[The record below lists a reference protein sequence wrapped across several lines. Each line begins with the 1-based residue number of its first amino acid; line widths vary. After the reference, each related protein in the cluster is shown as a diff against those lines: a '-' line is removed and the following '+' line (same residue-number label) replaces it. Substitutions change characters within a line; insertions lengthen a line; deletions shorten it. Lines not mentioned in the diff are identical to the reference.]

1 MKFIM
6 DLSTFSSQHS
16 GGKDEVAYNL
26 LKGFS
31 ELGYAKNIIVVVRP
45 GVEDII
51 FKIDERFCVET
62 LDRWVNASAWGML
75 VGAFTDLVYGIR
87 LKRIVKKYDIN
98 TVLYTNK
105 LIPCIKVCK
114 RIILIPHDI
123 ECFVNLK
130 ELKMKNPA
138 TRVQCFIL
146 KKNFEK
152 CDNIIAISNYD
163 KDKMIKYLPE
173 YSKKIRKIYDPIVF
187 KPVRKNEK
195 KYITA
200 LNIQWE
206 HKNVITLIRA
216 FARIANEITEDL
228 ILVGRKSFS
237 TLLQRQIYEII
248 DQNNLQNRII
258 FTGFVSTE
266 ELDDIISKTRI
277 YVNSS
282 LFEGFGMTSVEMMG
296 RGIPTIVAKNTA
308 QPEVTRGLCYYY
320 EPTDDCNALAKVILQ
335 ELRHPMS
342 QKSLQAIADEMRRQ
356 YSYEK
361 ISMEYWNFILQCT
374 EKNKQ

>member
-62 LDRWVNASAWGML
+62 LNRWVNVSAWGML

-282 LFEGFGMTSVEMMG
+282 LFEGFGMTAVEMMG
-296 RGIPTIVAKNTA
+296 SCVPTIVNTGTA
-308 QPEVTRGLCYYY
+308 LPESTMGLCRYY
-320 EPTDDCNALAKVILQ
+320 EPALSDENLAKVILEELHNPTSEENLKSIAFEIKKAYNYLSIAQ
-335 ELRHPMS
+335 EYI
-342 QKSLQAIADEMRRQ
+342 Q
-356 YSYEK
+356 
-361 ISMEYWNFILQCT
+361 FI
-374 EKNKQ
+374 ERNVM